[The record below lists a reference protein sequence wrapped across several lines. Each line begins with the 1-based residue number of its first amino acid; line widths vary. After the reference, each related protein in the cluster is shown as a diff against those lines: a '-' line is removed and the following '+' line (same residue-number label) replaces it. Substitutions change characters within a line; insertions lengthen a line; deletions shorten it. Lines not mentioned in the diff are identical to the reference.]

1 MAFEYLAVYATF
13 NTVDDMDA
21 AVEQHI
27 QQHYYNLTESERAI
41 VFALASRS
49 LAYPGASH
57 LKAETIA
64 EALQI
69 STKTVYRSIKKL
81 TDLFIIEKVPGTK
94 LNGIKGAS
102 IYKILPFEIN
112 VPTEMSERVDV
123 HEASHTNDS
132 EPSTENQSF
141 SSFNLSKTST
151 LQEIYNNAHREKE
164 ACKEFMNEWQTMLYD
179 FMYSLPLADQLKDEL
194 HKIVLASKVNDAP
207 AFHRAKDVIINIAS
221 DIANGTLTVTGTL
234 RAVFAGAY
242 NKAQNRTKDLTPAT
256 TSTADGENGDVRPVP
271 FYDWL
276 SERESGPSVLVYE
289 ENKYCPNWLDW

>member
-13 NTVDDMDA
+13 ETVEDMDA

-69 STKTVYRSIKKL
+69 STKTVYRSMKKL
-81 TDLFIIEKVPGTK
+81 TDLSIIEKVPGTK

-102 IYKILPFEIN
+102 IYKILPFEID
-112 VPTEMSERVDV
+112 VPTEMSERVEA

-151 LQEIYNNAHREKE
+151 LQEIYNNAHAEKE
-164 ACKEFMNEWQTMLYD
+164 AAKEWMNEWQTMLYD
-179 FMYSLPLADQLKDEL
+179 FMHSLPLADQLKDEL
-194 HKIVLASKVNDAP
+194 HKIVLASQVNDAS
-207 AFHRAKDVIINIAS
+207 AFHRAKDVIVNIAR

-234 RAVFAGAY
+234 RAIFVGAY
-242 NKAQNRTKDLTPAT
+242 GKAIERIKRSAAT
-256 TSTADGENGDVRPVP
+256 SSTVEDKQHRERPVP

-276 SERESGPSVLVYE
+276 SDREAGPSVLTYE

>member
-1 MAFEYLAVYATF
+1 MAFEYLATYATF
-13 NTVDDMDA
+13 ETVDDMDA

-64 EALQI
+64 EATGTSR
-69 STKTVYRSIKKL
+69 STVMRAIKKL
-81 TDLFIIEKVPGTK
+81 TELNIIEKVKQTK
-94 LNGIKGAS
+94 MNGIKGAS
-102 IYKILPFEIN
+102 IYKLLPYDDTSALIQRE
-112 VPTEMSERVDV
+112 TA
-123 HEASHTNDS
+123 HEASHINDS

-151 LQEIYNNAHREKE
+151 LQKIYNNAHAEKE
-164 ACKEFMNEWQTMLYD
+164 AAKEWMNEWQTMLYD
-179 FMYSLPLADQLKDEL
+179 FMHSMPLADQLKDEL
-194 HKIVLASKVNDAP
+194 HKIVLASQIDNAP
-207 AFHRAKDVIINIAS
+207 AFHRAKDVIINIAR

-234 RAVFAGAY
+234 RAIFAGAY
-242 NKAQNRTKDLTPAT
+242 NKAQNRTKRLTPAT
-256 TSTADGENGDVRPVP
+256 TSTVDGENGDVRPVP

-276 SERESGPSVLVYE
+276 SERENGPSVLVYE

>member
-1 MAFEYLAVYATF
+1 MAFEYLAAYATF
-13 NTVDDMDA
+13 ETVDDMDA

-64 EALQI
+64 EATGTSR
-69 STKTVYRSIKKL
+69 STVMRAIKKL
-81 TDLFIIEKVPGTK
+81 VELNIIEKVKQTK
-94 LNGIKGAS
+94 MNGIKGAS
-102 IYKILPFEIN
+102 IYKLLPYDDTSALIQRE
-112 VPTEMSERVDV
+112 TAQ
-123 HEASHTNDS
+123 EASHINDY

-141 SSFNLSKTST
+141 SSFNLSTSS
-151 LQEIYNNAHREKE
+151 LQEIYNNAHTEKE
-164 ACKEFMNEWQTMLYD
+164 ACKEYMNEWQKTLYD
-179 FMYSLPLADQLKDEL
+179 FLHSLPLADQLKDEL
-194 HKIVLASKVNDAP
+194 HKMVLASQIDNAS
-207 AFHRAKDVIINIAS
+207 AFHTAKDVIVNIAQ

-242 NKAQNRTKDLTPAT
+242 GKAIERIKRPVAT
-256 TSTADGENGDVRPVP
+256 SITAEDQAHRKRPVP

-276 SERESGPSVLVYE
+276 SDRESGPSVLTYE